1 MPYEPVVKVA
11 ASVKATRVRWLWPK
25 YVARGQVTILD
36 GDPGTGKSFIT
47 MDLAARVSR
56 GDVMPGGRYKGDPE
70 PVLVCNAEDD
80 EERRSSRACGRSGP
94 IWTVSASCPAFGTRG
109 RKRPSF
115 CPTRTTRW
123 KWSSASSSRP

>member
-56 GDVMPGGRYKGDPE
+56 GDVMPGGRYKGDPALE
-70 PVLVCNAEDD
+70 KISRKNPQLPMKSNSLT
-80 EERRSSRACGRSGP
+80 ERPASPGWGFAKCLPIKRSC
-94 IWTVSASCPAFGTRG
+94 TTSAGLRW
-109 RKRPSF
+109 
-115 CPTRTTRW
+115 PTR
-123 KWSSASSSRP
+123 AS